1 MTVRIELGKRMERK
15 SWMHWLNSSSDNRK
29 SKTWGERRVIIQNQ
43 KWVALCAFL
52 LTVCGARGEA
62 QEPKKIPRVGVLV
75 TGSGSYVG
83 RDAFPQT
90 LRELGYIEGHNIVIE
105 YRSAEGKNAR
115 QPELARELVNMNVDV
130 LVSGGG
136 NDVTRALMQ
145 ATKTIPIVM
154 TAGSDAVARGLISS
168 LARPGGNVTGLT
180 SLWDDLTG
188 KRLELL
194 KDTIPKLSRVAV
206 LWHSSGGRK
215 TQWKA
220 SQAAAQQLNLQ
231 LHSMEIRTAEDLETA
246 FREAVK
252 ARSGA
257 VAVTQSSE
265 VGANHEK
272 VIDLALKHRLPAI
285 YAIPEYAEAGG
296 LIAYGGNRRDLAR
309 RAAIYVDKILKG
321 AKPAEL
327 PVEQPAKFELVVNLK
342 TAKQIGLP
350 IPPGVLARADRVMK

>member
-1 MTVRIELGKRMERK
+1 
-15 SWMHWLNSSSDNRK
+15 
-29 SKTWGERRVIIQNQ
+29 
-43 KWVALCAFL
+43 
-52 LTVCGARGEA
+52 
-62 QEPKKIPRVGVLV
+62 
-75 TGSGSYVG
+75 
-83 RDAFPQT
+83 
-90 LRELGYIEGHNIVIE
+90 
-105 YRSAEGKNAR
+105 
-115 QPELARELVNMNVDV
+115 
-130 LVSGGG
+130 
-136 NDVTRALMQ
+136 MQ

-220 SQAAAQQLNLQ
+220 SQTAAQQLNLQ

>member
-1 MTVRIELGKRMERK
+1 MIRFSIFNFGLWIGRTTRKQLFRFALVILLFALSAPVDAQQQKKHPRI
-15 SWMHWLNSSSDNRK
+15 
-29 SKTWGERRVIIQNQ
+29 
-43 KWVALCAFL
+43 
-52 LTVCGARGEA
+52 
-62 QEPKKIPRVGVLV
+62 GVLV
-75 TGSGSYVG
+75 TGSRASVWH
-83 RDAFPQT
+83 DAFRQA
-90 LRELGYIEGHNIVIE
+90 LRELGYMEGQNIAIE
-105 YRSAEGKNAR
+105 YRSAEGKNDR
-115 QPELARELVNMNVDV
+115 QPELARELVDRKVDV
-130 LVSGGG
+130 LISGGG

-194 KDTIPKLSRVAV
+194 KDTIPKLSLVAV

-231 LHSMEIRTAEDLETA
+231 LHSMEIKSGDDLENA
-246 FREAVK
+246 FRGAVK
-252 ARSGA
+252 TRSGA

-265 VGANHEK
+265 VGANHER
-272 VIDLALKHRLPAI
+272 VIGLASKHRLPAI

-296 LIAYGGNRRDLAR
+296 LMAYGGNRRDLAR
-309 RAAIYVDKILKG
+309 RASIYVDKILKG
-321 AKPAEL
+321 AKSAEL
-327 PVEQPAKFELVVNLK
+327 AVEQPTKFELVINLK
-342 TAKQIGLP
+342 TAKQIGVT
-350 IPPGVLARADRVMK
+350 IPPQMLARADRVVK